1 MEKNQQNRQMSF
13 SYKIKKNQ
21 SITILEL
28 TGKLLSNSDIEGLKK
43 EMETIDDFK
52 IIVDFA
58 SLTHVN
64 SSGIGFLISILTK
77 SRTNNGDVVLIH
89 ATKEINRIIEISRLD
104 QIFSIFES
112 LDEGIN
118 YYNKNQ

>member
-1 MEKNQQNRQMSF
+1 MNF

-28 TGKLLSNSDIEGLKK
+28 TGKLLSNADIEGLKK
-43 EMETIDDFK
+43 EMETIDNFK

-58 SLTHVN
+58 FLTHVN
-64 SSGIGFLISILTK
+64 SSGIAFLISILTK